1 MCLGIA
7 MQVVAVDGYNARCE
21 AKGVQREVSLFL
33 LQEEPVQPGDHVL
46 VHVGYAIQKIS
57 AQEARSTWEALDEL
71 LALEDAQTA
80 RA

>member
-33 LQEEPVQPGDHVL
+33 LQDEPVQPGDHLL
-46 VHVGYAIQKIS
+46 VHVGYAIQKIT

-71 LALEDAQTA
+71 LALEDAQA
-80 RA
+80 ACA